1 MRRLVWIISAAVIAA
16 LAGFVAFV
24 ASLPKPEDAT
34 VKPADGIVALTG
46 EGRRLLPAMDLLE
59 KGLGRRLLITGV
71 NPASKGALRS
81 VLHGGALF
89 DCCVDLGFA
98 ALDTR
103 GNAQETASW
112 ARRHRYSSLII
123 VTADY
128 HMPRSLV
135 EFGSEMPGVKLTAYP
150 VPDYDNSV
158 FQTAR
163 RLGGE
168 YFKYLASSV
177 RAFAIRTVQ
186 QARQ

>member
-1 MRRLVWIISAAVIAA
+1 LRRLVWMIAVATVVI
-16 LAGFVAFV
+16 LGGFVAFV
-24 ASLPKPEDAT
+24 ESLPKPTDVT
-34 VKPADGIVALTG
+34 VQPSDGIVALTG
-46 EGRRLLPAMDLLE
+46 EGRRLMPAMDLLE

-103 GNAQETASW
+103 GNAQEAASW
-112 ARRHRYSSLII
+112 VKRNRYSSLII

-135 EFGSEMPGVKLTAYP
+135 EFGSEMPGIKLTPYP
-150 VPDYDNSV
+150 VPDNANSG
-158 FQTAR
+158 FQAAR
-163 RLGGE
+163 RLSGE
-168 YFKYLASSV
+168 YFKFLASSV
-177 RAFAIRTVQ
+177 RAFFIRVIQ

>member
-1 MRRLVWIISAAVIAA
+1 MWVTLAAAVAV
-16 LAGFVAFV
+16 LAGFLAFV
-24 ASLPKPEDAT
+24 ESLPKREDT
-34 VKPADGIVALTG
+34 SVKPADGIVALTG
-46 EGRRLLPAMDLLE
+46 EGRRLMPAMDLLE
-59 KGLGRRLLITGV
+59 RGLGRRLLITGV
-71 NPASKGALRS
+71 NPASKGALKS

-103 GNAQETASW
+103 GNAQEAASW
-112 ARRHRYSSLII
+112 ALRHRYTSLII

-135 EFGSEMPGVKLTAYP
+135 EFGSEMPGVKLMAYP
-150 VPDYDNSV
+150 VPDYGNSV

-177 RAFAIRTVQ
+177 RAFAIRAVQ